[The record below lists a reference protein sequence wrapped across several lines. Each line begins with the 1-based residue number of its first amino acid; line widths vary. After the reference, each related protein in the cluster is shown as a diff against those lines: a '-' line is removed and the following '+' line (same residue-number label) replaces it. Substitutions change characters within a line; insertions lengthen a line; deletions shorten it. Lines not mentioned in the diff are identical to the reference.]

1 MSKTGK
7 SRIKALNS
15 RVRVPGLI
23 GISSPMSKVTTGCS
37 LRLCFLI
44 AKMGTLI
51 TFLHV
56 GRMRCSV
63 SSSQHRQSMH
73 VSYQC
78 CGWSFGEG
86 LASRYPFLP
95 LGLDYED
102 SYFCR
107 IEESWGL
114 FPDLIPIPGWSS
126 LMTSSSLSGRRGC
139 RWLLPWVLGDLS
151 QDSLVPTLS
160 QRSLKVTCLQLS
172 LLLFSR

>member
-1 MSKTGK
+1 M
-7 SRIKALNS
+7 
-15 RVRVPGLI
+15 PGLT

-44 AKMGTLI
+44 SKMGALI

-78 CGWSFGEG
+78 CGWSSGEG
-86 LASRYPFLP
+86 PASRFPFLP

-102 SYFCR
+102 SSFCR

-151 QDSLVPTLS
+151 QDSLVPRLS
-160 QRSLKVTCLQLS
+160 QRSLKVTCYS
-172 LLLFSR
+172 YHCCC